1 MKNKF
6 FVKMFQIPLGGKFVF
21 NDVVFTRG
29 KWCPEKMSYFC
40 QADEKGF
47 SVYLHRSTNVELLT
61 E

>member
-21 NDVVFTRG
+21 NGVIFTRMQ
-29 KWCPEKMSYFC
+29 WIPNLMSYNC
-40 QADEKGF
+40 IADEKGF
-47 SVYLHRSTNVELLT
+47 NIYLHRNTNVELIT